1 MGATSRSILAL
12 NLKGMPLEN
21 GSTYKNSNVSLRQ
34 GRILKKRRA
43 SLGRSRRPIKGIEE
57 RVQTLKRLIPNGES
71 KGKGLDGLF
80 NVAADYILR
89 LQMKVKAMQVMV
101 QLLSQDEG

>member
-21 GSTYKNSNVSLRQ
+21 GRGSLRQ

-43 SLGRSRRPIKGIEE
+43 SLGSSRRPIKAIEK
-57 RVQTLKRLIPNGES
+57 RVQTLKTLVPNGES
-71 KGKGLDGLF
+71 KGLYGLL
-80 NVAADYILR
+80 NLAADYIMR
-89 LQMKVKAMQVMV
+89 LQMKVKAMQMMV
-101 QLLSQDEG
+101 KLLSQDEG